1 MQSTLKAQQT
11 AQQPTRVSS
20 IPHQSNR
27 ASTIHLHKRKLTE
40 QEIQELHQELETVDH
55 VIALETLYERL
66 GTNAE
71 TGLTREQARK
81 IMERD
86 GPNAMSPPKVTP
98 EYVKFLKCMFHG
110 FASLLWVC
118 AILCFVLYGVTH
130 LMHEIDTGIA
140 WLGIIIVSICITSGV
155 FAYIQESKN
164 IKVMESFEKMV
175 PTFATVIR
183 DGVKLRLGTEE
194 LVLGDLVEIRMGDK
208 IPADIRITECRGLR
222 VENSS
227 ITGESEPVART
238 DYPTDRN
245 PLESANV
252 AFSTSFAVAGDGKG
266 IVIATGDRTMIGRLA
281 GLTSQLTKIETP
293 IAKEIRHFVEIITI
307 VAVLCGLGFFGLSLL
322 LEPNLVRAFTYLLG
336 IVIANVPEV
345 LLVTVTTVLT
355 LTAQKMASKNCLV
368 KNLEAVE
375 TLGST
380 SAICSDKTGTLTQ
393 NKMSVSNLWFG
404 HTRYNFPPGER
415 IGVERDLLLEKPAFG
430 VMLRAATLCLRAEFT
445 AESFMLAPIEEREI
459 IGDASE
465 TGILKF
471 CEHIHPTQRYRE
483 AHSKVA
489 EIPFS
494 STTKYQ
500 MSIHRD
506 AYGYTM
512 ILKGAPEVI
521 LDTCATIL
529 TANGETREMAANDYA
544 ISRRACTEL
553 GYLGERVLAYCDL
566 HLPASV
572 YGPTYKFDTDS
583 PASYN
588 FPVKGYRFV
597 GLISLQDP
605 PRPGVPEAVHKC
617 RTAGIKVIMVTG
629 DHPVTAMA
637 IAKKVGIISEG
648 HEIRYERVLQDRSY
662 SQVTDSQQ
670 AVSPPDT
677 AAAIVITGAE
687 LRNMD
692 ASELDNVI
700 RRYEEIV
707 FARTSPQQKLLIV
720 ESCQR
725 LGEIVAVTGDG
736 VNDSPA
742 LRKADI
748 GVAMG
753 IAGSDVAKNAAD
765 MILMDDNFA
774 SIVTGVEEG
783 RLIFDNLKKSIAYTL
798 TSSVPEMLP
807 MLSGLLLAIPLPLV
821 IELVICIDVGTD
833 LVPAIALAYEKPES
847 DIMRRAPRNPQY
859 DKLVNKRLIS
869 ITYGQIGMT
878 QSLAGFYTYFMV
890 LMMNGFMPD
899 RLLGL
904 RIEWENPSIND
915 LQDSWGQTWTYENRM
930 NLLMEAQ
937 SGYFLS
943 IVITQMIDLIMCKTR
958 RNSIFQ
964 QGMSNWFVNFSFVFE
979 VILTGILLY
988 VPGTE
993 YVFKTMPLMAYWYW
1007 PCLPLGAFL
1016 WIYDELRRL
1025 CIRLFPGGIMERE
1038 TYY

>member
-1 MQSTLKAQQT
+1 MQPSSSKVQQAVLART
-11 AQQPTRVSS
+11 SS
-20 IPHQSNR
+20 IHV
-27 ASTIHLHKRKLTE
+27 HKKKLTE
-40 QEIQELHQELETVDH
+40 QEIQELHEELQTVDH
-55 VIALETLYERL
+55 VIALSALCEKLNTDPKM
-66 GTNAE
+66 
-71 TGLTREQARK
+71 GLTEEQVRA
-81 IMERD
+81 IFLRD
-86 GPNAMSPPKVTP
+86 GPNALSPPKVTP
-98 EYVKFLKCMFHG
+98 EYLKFLKCMFHG
-110 FASLLWVC
+110 FALLLWVC
-118 AILCFVLYGVTH
+118 AGLCFILYFVTY
-130 LMHEIDTGIA
+130 LMEEPDIGIV
-140 WLGIIIVSICITSGV
+140 WLGVIIVLICIISGV
-155 FAYIQESKN
+155 FAYIQETKN
-164 IKVMESFEKMV
+164 IKVMESFEKMT
-175 PTFATVIR
+175 PTFATVYR
-183 DGVKLRLGTEE
+183 GGVKLRVPTEE

-208 IPADIRITECRGLR
+208 IPADIRIIDCHGLR

-238 DYPTDRN
+238 NYPTDNN

-252 AFSTSFAVAGDGKG
+252 AFFSSFAVAGEGKG

-281 GLTSQLTKIETP
+281 GLTSHLPKIETP
-293 IAKEIRHFVEIITI
+293 IAKEIRHFVEIITF
-307 VAVLCGLGFFGLSLL
+307 VAILFGVIFFGLSLM
-322 LEPNLVRAFTYLLG
+322 LEPNIVRAFTYLLG

-345 LLVTVTTVLT
+345 LLVTVTTCLT
-355 LTAQKMASKNCLV
+355 LTAQKMANKNCLV

-380 SAICSDKTGTLTQ
+380 STICSDKTGTLTQ

-415 IGVERDLLLEKPAFG
+415 MGVERDLLLEKPAFN
-430 VMLRAATLCLRAEFT
+430 VMMKVCTLCLHAEFT
-445 AESFMLAPIEEREI
+445 RESYMLAPIEEREV

-465 TGILKF
+465 TGILRF
-471 CEHIHPTQRYRE
+471 WEHIHSTQRFRDVYP
-483 AHSKVA
+483 KVA

-494 STTKYQ
+494 PVTKYQ

-506 AYGYTM
+506 VNGYM
-512 ILKGAPEVI
+512 IIMKGAPEVI
-521 LDTCATIL
+521 LEYCTRIL
-529 TANGETREMAANDYA
+529 NTDGTTHDMTANDHS

-566 HLPASV
+566 HLPANA
-572 YGPTYKFDTDS
+572 YGPNYKFSTDS
-583 PASYN
+583 PATFN
-588 FPVKGYRFV
+588 FPTKGYRFV
-597 GLISLQDP
+597 GLVSLRDP
-605 PRPGVPEAVHKC
+605 PRPGVPEAVERC
-617 RTAGIKVIMVTG
+617 RTAGIKVIMITG

-648 HEIRYERVLQDRSY
+648 HETHYERAILQNKSY
-662 SQVTDSQQ
+662 TQLTD
-670 AVSPPDT
+670 VDT
-677 AAAIVITGAE
+677 EAIIITGSE
-687 LRNMD
+687 LRDMD
-692 ASELDNVI
+692 SGQLDNVI
-700 RRYEEIV
+700 RKYEEIV

-725 LGEIVAVTGDG
+725 LGEVVAVTGDG

-748 GVAMG
+748 GIAMG

-807 MLSGLLLAIPLPLV
+807 MLSGLILAIPLPLV
-821 IELVICIDVGTD
+821 IELIICIDVGTD
-833 LVPAIALAYEKPES
+833 LIPAIALAYEKAES

-859 DKLVNKRLIS
+859 DKLVNKRMIS

-878 QSLAGFYTYFMV
+878 QSFAGFYTYFMV

-899 RLLGL
+899 RLFGL
-904 RIEWENPSIND
+904 RIDWENPSIND
-915 LQDSWGQTWTYENRM
+915 LQDSWGQTWTYEDRM
-930 NLLMEAQ
+930 NLLNEAR

-943 IVITQMIDLIMCKTR
+943 IVISQMVDLVMSKTR

-964 QGMSNWFVNFSFVFE
+964 QGMSNWFVNFSFIFE
-979 VILTGILLY
+979 VVLTGILLY

-993 YVFKTMPLMAYWYW
+993 YVLKTMPLKAYSYW
-1007 PCLPLGAFL
+1007 PCLPLVMFL
-1016 WIYDELRRL
+1016 WCYDEMRRW
-1025 CIRLFPGGIMERE
+1025 CIRHFPSGIMERE

>member
-1 MQSTLKAQQT
+1 MQQSTMPSSVAHQH
-11 AQQPTRVSS
+11 QP
-20 IPHQSNR
+20 IR
-27 ASTIHLHKRKLTE
+27 ASAVHPHKRKLTE
-40 QEIQELHQELETVDH
+40 REIQELHQELEIDDH
-55 VIALETLYERL
+55 IIALETLHARL
-66 GTNAE
+66 GTNPKM
-71 TGLTREQARK
+71 GLTREQARK

-86 GPNAMSPPKVTP
+86 GPNALSPPKVTP
-98 EYVKFLKCMFHG
+98 EYIKFFKCMFHG

-130 LMHEIDTGIA
+130 LTHEVDVGIA
-140 WLGIIIVSICITSGV
+140 WLGIIIVMICITSGV

-164 IKVMESFEKMV
+164 IKVMESFKKMV

-183 DGVKLRLGTEE
+183 DGVKLRLATEE

-208 IPADIRITECRGLR
+208 IPADIRIIECRGLR

-245 PLESANV
+245 PLESANL
-252 AFSTSFAVAGDGKG
+252 AFSTSFAVAGDGRG

-281 GLTSQLTKIETP
+281 GLTSQLAKIETP

-307 VAVLCGLGFFGLSLL
+307 VAILCGLVFFGLSLL
-322 LEPNLVRAFTYLLG
+322 LEPNIVRAFTYLLG

-415 IGVERDLLLEKPAFG
+415 IGAERDLLFEKPAFG
-430 VMLRAATLCLRAEFT
+430 AMLRAATLCLRAEFT

-471 CEHIHPTQRYRE
+471 CEHIHSTQ
-483 AHSKVA
+483 
-489 EIPFS
+489 
-494 STTKYQ
+494 ST
-500 MSIHRD
+500 
-506 AYGYTM
+506 
-512 ILKGAPEVI
+512 
-521 LDTCATIL
+521 
-529 TANGETREMAANDYA
+529 
-544 ISRRACTEL
+544 
-553 GYLGERVLAYCDL
+553 
-566 HLPASV
+566 

-583 PASYN
+583 PESYN

-605 PRPGVPEAVHKC
+605 PRPGVPEAVQKC

-648 HEIRYERVLQDRSY
+648 HETHYERAILQNKSY
-662 SQVTDSQQ
+662 SQVSDSLQVAAVDATD
-670 AVSPPDT
+670 AGG
-677 AAAIVITGAE
+677 AAIVITGAE

-692 ASELDNVI
+692 ADELDNII
-700 RRYEEIV
+700 RCYEEIV

-807 MLSGLLLAIPLPLV
+807 MLSGLLFAIPLPLV

-833 LVPAIALAYEKPES
+833 LVPAIALAYEKAES

-943 IVITQMIDLIMCKTR
+943 IVITQMIDLVMCKTR

-979 VILTGILLY
+979 VILTGMLLY

-993 YVFKTMPLMAYWYW
+993 YVLKTMPLMAYWYW
-1007 PCLPLGAFL
+1007 PCLPLGVFL
-1016 WIYDELRRL
+1016 WVYDELRRL

>member
-1 MQSTLKAQQT
+1 MQQSTMPSSVAHQH
-11 AQQPTRVSS
+11 QP
-20 IPHQSNR
+20 IR
-27 ASTIHLHKRKLTE
+27 ASAVHPHKRKLTE
-40 QEIQELHQELETVDH
+40 REIQELHQELEIDDH
-55 VIALETLYERL
+55 IIALETLHARL
-66 GTNAE
+66 GTNPKM
-71 TGLTREQARK
+71 GLTREQARK

-86 GPNAMSPPKVTP
+86 GPNALSPPKVTP
-98 EYVKFLKCMFHG
+98 EYIKFFKCMFHG

-130 LMHEIDTGIA
+130 LTHEVDVGIA
-140 WLGIIIVSICITSGV
+140 WLGIIIVMICITSGV

-164 IKVMESFEKMV
+164 IKVMESFKKMV

-183 DGVKLRLGTEE
+183 DGVKLRLATEE

-208 IPADIRITECRGLR
+208 IPADIRIIECRGLR

-245 PLESANV
+245 PLESANL
-252 AFSTSFAVAGDGKG
+252 AFSTSFAVAGDGRG

-281 GLTSQLTKIETP
+281 GLTSQLAKIETP

-307 VAVLCGLGFFGLSLL
+307 VAILCGLVFFGLSLL
-322 LEPNLVRAFTYLLG
+322 LEPNIVRAFTYLLG

-415 IGVERDLLLEKPAFG
+415 IGAERDLLFEKPAFG
-430 VMLRAATLCLRAEFT
+430 AMLRAATLCLRAEFT

-471 CEHIHPTQRYRE
+471 CEHIHSTQRYRE
-483 AHSKVA
+483 ACPKVA

-506 AYGYTM
+506 APRDGGYTM

-521 LDTCATIL
+521 LDNCTTIL
-529 TANGETREMAANDYA
+529 MASGETKEMTADDHVL
-544 ISRRACTEL
+544 SRRACTEL

-566 HLPASV
+566 QLPAST

-583 PASYN
+583 PESYN

-605 PRPGVPEAVHKC
+605 PRPGVPEAVQKC

-648 HEIRYERVLQDRSY
+648 HETHYERAILQNKSY
-662 SQVTDSQQ
+662 SQVSDSLQVAAVDATD
-670 AVSPPDT
+670 AGG
-677 AAAIVITGAE
+677 AAIVITGAE

-692 ASELDNVI
+692 ADELDNII
-700 RRYEEIV
+700 RCYEEIV

-807 MLSGLLLAIPLPLV
+807 MLSGLLFAIPLPLV

-833 LVPAIALAYEKPES
+833 LVPAIALAYEKAES

-943 IVITQMIDLIMCKTR
+943 IVITQMIDLVMCKTR

-979 VILTGILLY
+979 VILTGMLLY

-993 YVFKTMPLMAYWYW
+993 YVLKTMPLMAYWYW
-1007 PCLPLGAFL
+1007 PCLPLGVFL
-1016 WIYDELRRL
+1016 WVYDELRRL

>member
-1 MQSTLKAQQT
+1 M
-11 AQQPTRVSS
+11 
-20 IPHQSNR
+20 H
-27 ASTIHLHKRKLTE
+27 H
-40 QEIQELHQELETVDH
+40 ELETVDH
-55 VIALETLYERL
+55 VIALNILCAKLNTHSKM
-66 GTNAE
+66 
-71 TGLTREQARK
+71 GLTEEQARA
-81 IMERD
+81 IFLRD
-86 GPNAMSPPKVTP
+86 GPNALSPPKVTP
-98 EYVKFLKCMFHG
+98 EYIKFIKCMFHG
-110 FASLLWVC
+110 FALLLWIC
-118 AILCFVLYGVTH
+118 AVLCFILYLITY
-130 LMHEIDTGIA
+130 LMHEPDVGIT
-140 WLGIIIVSICITSGV
+140 WLGIIIILICLTSGI
-155 FAYIQESKN
+155 FAYIQETKN
-164 IKVMESFEKMV
+164 IKVMESFKKMV
-175 PTFATVIR
+175 PTFATVLR
-183 DGVKLRLGTEE
+183 GGVKLRVATEE
-194 LVLGDLVEIRMGDK
+194 LVVGDVVEIRTGDK
-208 IPADIRITECRGLR
+208 IPADIRITECHGLR

-227 ITGESEPVART
+227 ITGESEPVVRT
-238 DYPTDRN
+238 NYPTDDN

-252 AFSTSFAVAGDGKG
+252 AFFSSFAVAGEGKG

-281 GLTSQLTKIETP
+281 GLTSHLPKIETP

-307 VAVLCGLGFFGLSLL
+307 VAILSGIIFFGLSLF
-322 LEPNLVRAFTYLLG
+322 LEPNIVRAFTYLLG

-345 LLVTVTTVLT
+345 LLVTVTTCLT
-355 LTAQKMASKNCLV
+355 LTAQNMANKNCLV

-380 SAICSDKTGTLTQ
+380 STICSDKTGTLTQ

-404 HTRYNFPPGER
+404 HTRYHFPPGER
-415 IGVERDLLLEKPAFG
+415 IGVERDLLLEKPAFN
-430 VMLRAATLCLRAEFT
+430 VIMKVSTLCLRAEFT
-445 AESFMLAPIEEREI
+445 KESYMLAPIEEREV

-465 TGILKF
+465 TGILRF
-471 CEHIHPTQRYRE
+471 CEHIHSTQRLRD
-483 AHSKVA
+483 AHPKVA

-494 STTKYQ
+494 SITKYQ

-506 AYGYTM
+506 ANGYTIIM
-512 ILKGAPEVI
+512 KGAPEVI
-521 LDTCATIL
+521 LEVCTKMLNTDGTTHDM
-529 TANGETREMAANDYA
+529 TANDHW
-544 ISRRACTEL
+544 ISRRACAEL

-566 HLPASV
+566 HLSANV
-572 YGPTYKFDTDS
+572 YGPDYKFNTES
-583 PASYN
+583 PATYN
-588 FPVKGYRFV
+588 FPTKDYRFV

-605 PRPGVPEAVHKC
+605 PRPGVPEAVEKC
-617 RTAGIKVIMVTG
+617 RTAGIKVIMITG

-648 HEIRYERVLQDRSY
+648 HETRYERAILQGKSY
-662 SQVTDSQQ
+662 TQLFDM
-670 AVSPPDT
+670 DT
-677 AAAIVITGAE
+677 EAIIITGTE
-687 LRNMD
+687 LRDMD
-692 ASELDNVI
+692 SRQLDNVI

-725 LGEIVAVTGDG
+725 LGEVVAVTGDG

-774 SIVTGVEEG
+774 SIVTGIEEG
-783 RLIFDNLKKSIAYTL
+783 RLIFDNLKKSIAYTM
-798 TSSVPEMLP
+798 TSSVPEMMP
-807 MLSGLLLAIPLPLV
+807 MLSGLIFAIPLPLV

-833 LVPAIALAYEKPES
+833 LVPAIALAYEKAES

-869 ITYGQIGMT
+869 LTYGQIGMT
-878 QSLAGFYTYFMV
+878 QALAGFYTYFMV
-890 LMMNGFMPD
+890 LMMNGFMPN

-904 RIEWENPSIND
+904 RIDWENPSIND

-930 NLLMEAQ
+930 NLLNEAR

-943 IVITQMIDLIMCKTR
+943 IVISQMVDLVMCKTR

-964 QGMSNWFVNFSFVFE
+964 QGMGNWLVNFSFVFE
-979 VILTGILLY
+979 FILTGILLY
-988 VPGTE
+988 VPGTG
-993 YVFKTMPLMAYWYW
+993 YILKTMPLKAYWYW
-1007 PCLPLGAFL
+1007 PCLPLAAFL

-1025 CIRLFPGGIMERE
+1025 CIRNFPGGIMDQE

>member
-1 MQSTLKAQQT
+1 MQAGISKQ
-11 AQQPTRVSS
+11 
-20 IPHQSNR
+20 QSNR
-27 ASTIHLHKRKLTE
+27 DSSIHLHKKKLTE

-55 VIALETLYERL
+55 LVPLDTLCERL
-66 GTNAE
+66 NTD
-71 TGLTREQARK
+71 TKVGLTEEQVRQVFS
-81 IMERD
+81 RD
-86 GPNAMSPPKVTP
+86 GPNALTPPKVTP
-98 EYVKFLKCMFHG
+98 EYIKFFKCMFHG
-110 FASLLWVC
+110 FAALLWVC
-118 AILCFVLYGVTH
+118 ATLCFVLYAVTCFT
-130 LMHEIDTGIA
+130 HEPDIGIV
-140 WLGIIIVSICITSGV
+140 WLGIIIVLICLTSGA
-155 FAYIQESKN
+155 FAYIQEAKN
-164 IKVMESFEKMV
+164 TKVMESFKKMV

-183 DGVKLRLGTEE
+183 DGAKVRLATEQ
-194 LVLGDLVEIRMGDK
+194 LVMGDLVEIRMGDK
-208 IPADIRITECRGLR
+208 IPADIRVIECRGLR
-222 VENSS
+222 IENSS

-238 DYPTDRN
+238 NYPTDAN

-266 IVIATGDRTMIGRLA
+266 IVIGTGDRTMIGRLA
-281 GLTSQLTKIETP
+281 GLTSQLAKIETP

-307 VAVLCGLGFFGLSLL
+307 VAVLCGLAFFGLSLL
-322 LEPNLVRAFTYLLG
+322 LEPNIVRAFIYLLG

-355 LTAQKMASKNCLV
+355 LTAQRMANKNCLV

-380 SAICSDKTGTLTQ
+380 SVICSDKTGTLTQ

-404 HTRYNFPPGER
+404 HTRYNFTPGER
-415 IGVERDLLLEKPAFG
+415 IGVERDLLLEKPDFR

-445 AESFMLAPIEEREI
+445 AESYMLAPIEEREI

-471 CEHIHPTQRYRE
+471 CEHVHTTQKYRD
-483 AHSKVA
+483 AYPKVA

-494 STTKYQ
+494 SITKYQ
-500 MSIHRD
+500 MSIHRN
-506 AYGYTM
+506 AAGYTI

-521 LDTCATIL
+521 LENCATIL
-529 TANGETREMAANDYA
+529 TADGETKDMTTHDHS
-544 ISRRACTEL
+544 ILRRACTEL
-553 GYLGERVLAYCDL
+553 GYLGERVLAYCDMD
-566 HLPASV
+566 LPADV
-572 YGPTYKFDTDS
+572 YGPSYRFITDS

-588 FPVKGYRFV
+588 FPTKGYRFV
-597 GLISLQDP
+597 GLISLKDP
-605 PRPGVPEAVHKC
+605 PRPGVPEAVEKC

-629 DHPVTAMA
+629 DHPMTAMA

-648 HEIRYERVLQDRSY
+648 HEAHYEQAILQNKSY
-662 SQVTDSQQ
+662 THIAEPHTD
-670 AVSPPDT
+670 
-677 AAAIVITGAE
+677 AIIITGSE
-687 LRNMD
+687 LRNMS
-692 ASELDNVI
+692 ASELDDVI
-700 RRYEEIV
+700 RNYEEIV

-748 GVAMG
+748 GIAMG

-783 RLIFDNLKKSIAYTL
+783 RLIFDNLKKSICYTL

-807 MLSGLLLAIPLPLV
+807 MLTGLIFAIPLPLV

-833 LVPAIALAYEKPES
+833 LVPAIALAYEKAES

-878 QSLAGFYTYFMV
+878 QSFAGFYTYFMV

-930 NLLMEAQ
+930 SLLMEAQ

-943 IVITQMIDLIMCKTR
+943 IVITQMIDLVMCKTR
-958 RNSIFQ
+958 HNSIFQ
-964 QGMSNWFVNFSFVFE
+964 QGMANWFVNFSFVFE
-979 VILTGILLY
+979 IVLTGLLLY

-993 YVFKTMPLMAYWYW
+993 YVLKTMPLKAYWYW

-1016 WIYDELRRL
+1016 WVYDELRRL
-1025 CIRLFPGGIMERE
+1025 CIRLFPGGIIERE

>member
-1 MQSTLKAQQT
+1 M
-11 AQQPTRVSS
+11 QQPTRVSS
-20 IPHQSNR
+20 ISHQPIR
-27 ASTIHLHKRKLTE
+27 ASTIHLHKKKLTE
-40 QEIQELHQELETVDH
+40 EEIQELHQELETIDH
-55 VIALETLYERL
+55 VITLEILCERL

-71 TGLTREQARK
+71 TGLTNEQARK
-81 IMERD
+81 TRERD
-86 GPNAMSPPKVTP
+86 GPNALSPPKITP
-98 EYVKFLKCMFHG
+98 EYIKFFKCMFHG
-110 FASLLWVC
+110 FAALLWVC
-118 AILCFVLYGVTH
+118 AILCFILYAVTH
-130 LMHEIDTGIA
+130 FMHEDDIGIA
-140 WLGIIIVSICITSGV
+140 WLGIIIVMICIISGV

-164 IKVMESFEKMV
+164 IKVMESFKKMV

-183 DGVKLRLGTEE
+183 DGAKLRLGTEE
-194 LVLGDLVEIRMGDK
+194 LVLGDLIEIHMGDK
-208 IPADIRITECRGLR
+208 IPADVRIIECHGLR

-238 DYPTDRN
+238 NYPTDRN
-245 PLESANV
+245 PLESSNM

-266 IVIATGDRTMIGRLA
+266 IVIATGDCTMIGRLA
-281 GLTSQLTKIETP
+281 GLTSHLVKTETP

-307 VAVLCGLGFFGLSLL
+307 VAVLCGLAFFALSLL
-322 LEPNLVRAFTYLLG
+322 IEPSLVRAFIYLLG

-415 IGVERDLLLEKPAFG
+415 IGVERDLLLEKPAFD

-471 CEHIHPTQRYRE
+471 CEHIHSTQRYRGV
-483 AHSKVA
+483 HPKVA

-494 STTKYQ
+494 SITKYQ

-506 AYGYTM
+506 TNGYTM

-521 LDTCATIL
+521 MENCTTIL
-529 TANGETREMAANDYA
+529 TATGETEEMTANDHA
-544 ISRRACTEL
+544 VSRRACTEL

-566 HLPASV
+566 HLPTNM
-572 YGPTYKFDTDS
+572 YGPNYKFDTDS

-648 HEIRYERVLQDRSY
+648 HETRYERAILQNKSY
-662 SQVTDSQQ
+662 TQMTDS
-670 AVSPPDT
+670 AVD
-677 AAAIVITGAE
+677 AGAIVITGAE
-687 LRNMD
+687 LRNMN

-807 MLSGLLLAIPLPLV
+807 MLSGLLFAIPLPLV

-833 LVPAIALAYEKPES
+833 VVPAIALAYEKAES

-878 QSLAGFYTYFMV
+878 QAFAGFYTYFMV

-904 RIEWENPSIND
+904 RLEWENPSIND
-915 LQDSWGQTWTYENRM
+915 LQDSWGQTWTYKNRM

-943 IVITQMIDLIMCKTR
+943 IVITQMIDLVMCKTR
-958 RNSIFQ
+958 CNSIFQ

-979 VILTGILLY
+979 VILTGLLLY

-993 YVFKTMPLMAYWYW
+993 YVLKTMPLLAYWYW

>member
-1 MQSTLKAQQT
+1 MQQT
-11 AQQPTRVSS
+11 RTTRRF
-20 IPHQSNR
+20 PLH
-27 ASTIHLHKRKLTE
+27 IHKKKLTA
-40 QEIQELHQELETVDH
+40 QEIQDLHQELETIDH
-55 VIALETLYERL
+55 FIALESLCEKL
-66 GTNAE
+66 NTNVE
-71 TGLTREQARK
+71 MGLTEEQASN
-81 IMERD
+81 IFLRD
-86 GPNAMSPPKVTP
+86 GPNILTPPKVTP
-98 EYVKFLKCMFHG
+98 EYIKFIKCMFHG
-110 FASLLWVC
+110 FAALLWVC
-118 AILCFVLYGVTH
+118 AALCFILYLITY
-130 LMHEIDTGIA
+130 LSDEPDTGIA
-140 WLGIIIVSICITSGV
+140 WLGVIIVIICIISGV

-164 IKVMESFEKMV
+164 TKVMESFKKMV
-175 PTFATVIR
+175 PTFAMVIR
-183 DGVKLRLGTEE
+183 NGVKLRLGTEE
-194 LVLGDLVEIRMGDK
+194 LVVGDLVEIRLGDK
-208 IPADIRITECRGLR
+208 IPADIRIIECRGLR

-227 ITGESEPVART
+227 ITGESEPVPRT
-238 DYPTDRN
+238 DYPTDKN
-245 PLESANV
+245 ALESANV
-252 AFSTSFAVAGDGKG
+252 AFFSSFAVAGNGKG

-281 GLTSQLTKIETP
+281 GLTSHLAKIETP

-307 VAVLCGLGFFGLSLL
+307 VAILCGLIFFGLSLL
-322 LEPNLVRAFTYLLG
+322 VEPNIVKAFTYLLG
-336 IVIANVPEV
+336 IVIANVPEI
-345 LLVTVTTVLT
+345 LLVTVTTSLT
-355 LTAQKMASKNCLV
+355 LTAQKMANKNCLV

-380 SAICSDKTGTLTQ
+380 STICSDKTGTLTQ

-404 HTRYNFPPGER
+404 NTRYNFPPGEI
-415 IGVERDLLLEKPAFG
+415 IGIEKDLLLEKPAFSI
-430 VMLRAATLCLRAEFT
+430 MMRAATLCLRAEFI
-445 AESFMLAPIEEREI
+445 AESYMLAPIEEREI

-471 CEHIHPTQRYRE
+471 CEHIHSTQKFRE
-483 AHSKVA
+483 TYPKVA

-494 STTKYQ
+494 SITKYQ
-500 MSIHRD
+500 LSIHRD
-506 AYGYTM
+506 INGYIL

-521 LDTCATIL
+521 LENCTTVL
-529 TANGETREMAANDYA
+529 TMDGETKDMTASDNA
-544 ISRRACTEL
+544 ICRKACMDL

-566 HLPASV
+566 HLPGST
-572 YGPTYKFDTDS
+572 YGPNYKFNTDS

-588 FPVKGYRFV
+588 FPTKEYRFV
-597 GLISLQDP
+597 GLLSLQDP
-605 PRPGVPEAVHKC
+605 PRPGVPEAVQKC

-637 IAKKVGIISEG
+637 VAKKVGIISEK
-648 HEIRYERVLQDRSY
+648 HETKYEKAILQNKSY
-662 SQVTDSQQ
+662 TQMSDLDSG
-670 AVSPPDT
+670 
-677 AAAIVITGAE
+677 AIIITGNE

-692 ASELDNVI
+692 STELDSII
-700 RRYEEIV
+700 RCYEEIV

-774 SIVTGVEEG
+774 SIVIGIEEG

-807 MLSGLLLAIPLPLV
+807 LLSGLILSIPLPLV
-821 IELVICIDVGTD
+821 IELVLCIDIGTD
-833 LVPAIALAYEKPES
+833 LIPAIALAYEKPES

-878 QSLAGFYTYFMV
+878 QSLAGFYTYFMI
-890 LMMNGFMPD
+890 LMMNGFLPS

-904 RIEWENPSIND
+904 RLEWENPSIND
-915 LQDSWGQTWTYENRM
+915 LQDSWGQTWSYKNRM
-930 NLLMEAQ
+930 NLLNEAR

-943 IVITQMIDLIMCKTR
+943 IVITQMIDLVMCKTR

-964 QGMSNWFVNFSFVFE
+964 QGMDNWFLNFSFIFE
-979 VILTGILLY
+979 IVLTGILLY

-993 YVFKTMPLMAYWYW
+993 YILKTMPLKAYWYW
-1007 PCLPLGAFL
+1007 PCLPLGIFL
-1016 WIYDELRRL
+1016 WVYDEFRRL

>member
-1 MQSTLKAQQT
+1 MQNTLKAQQT
-11 AQQPTRVSS
+11 TGH
-20 IPHQSNR
+20 I
-27 ASTIHLHKRKLTE
+27 STTHKKKLSKR
-40 QEIQELHQELETVDH
+40 EIEELHQELETDDH
-55 VIALETLYERL
+55 IIDLEKLYERL
-66 GTNAE
+66 STNGE
-71 TGLTREQARK
+71 TGLTSDQVRK
-81 IMERD
+81 IIERD
-86 GPNAMSPPKVTP
+86 GPNALSPAKVTP
-98 EYVKFLKCMFHG
+98 EYIKFLKCMFHG

-118 AILCFVLYGVTH
+118 SILCFLLYAFTYFTH
-130 LMHEIDTGIA
+130 EAEAGIA
-140 WLGIIIVSICITSGV
+140 WLGFIIISICIFSGI
-155 FAYIQESKN
+155 FAYIQETKN
-164 IKVMESFEKMV
+164 IKVMESFKKMV
-175 PTFATVIR
+175 PTFANVIR
-183 DGVKLRLGTEE
+183 DGAKLRLGTEE
-194 LVLGDLVEIRMGDK
+194 LVVGDLVEVRMGDK
-208 IPADIRITECRGLR
+208 IPADIRIIECHGLR

-227 ITGESEPVART
+227 ITGESEPVTRT
-238 DYPTDRN
+238 NYPTDQN

-252 AFSTSFAVAGDGKG
+252 AFSTSFAVAGYGKG

-281 GLTSQLTKIETP
+281 GLTSHLTKIETP
-293 IAKEIRHFVEIITI
+293 IAKEIRHFVEIVTI
-307 VAVLCGLGFFGLSLL
+307 VAMLCGIVFFGLSLL
-322 LEPNLVRAFTYLLG
+322 LEPNIVRAFTYLLG
-336 IVIANVPEV
+336 IIIANVPEV

-355 LTAQKMASKNCLV
+355 LTAQKMATKNCLI

-380 SAICSDKTGTLTQ
+380 SVICSDKTGTLTQ
-393 NKMSVSNLWFG
+393 NKMSV
-404 HTRYNFPPGER
+404 
-415 IGVERDLLLEKPAFG
+415 IGVERDLLLEKPAFT
-430 VMLRAATLCLRAEFT
+430 VMLRAATLCLRAEFI

-471 CEHIHPTQRYRE
+471 CEHIHQTQKYRE
-483 AHSKVA
+483 AHPKVA

-494 STTKYQ
+494 STIRCQ
-500 MSIHRD
+500 MSIHRNEIHD
-506 AYGYTM
+506 GYTM

-521 LDTCATIL
+521 LDKCVTIL
-529 TANGETREMAANDYA
+529 TSDGKTKEMTIVDHS
-544 ISRRACTEL
+544 ISRQACTEL

-572 YGPTYKFDTDS
+572 YGVNYKFNTDS

-597 GLISLQDP
+597 GFISMQDP

-648 HEIRYERVLQDRSY
+648 HECVYERAILQNKSY
-662 SQVTDSQQ
+662 SQVINSQLVD
-670 AVSPPDT
+670 ASN
-677 AAAIVITGAE
+677 AIVITGAE
-687 LRNMD
+687 LRNID
-692 ASELDNVI
+692 ASDLDNVI

-774 SIVTGVEEG
+774 SIVTGIEEG
-783 RLIFDNLKKSIAYTL
+783 RLIFDNLKKSIAYTM

-807 MLSGLLLAIPLPLV
+807 MLSSLILGIPLPLV

-833 LVPAIALAYEKPES
+833 LVPAIALAYEKAES
-847 DIMRRAPRNPQY
+847 DIMRRPPRNPQY

-878 QSLAGFYTYFMV
+878 QALAGFCTYFVV
-890 LMMNGFMPD
+890 LMANGFMPD

-915 LQDSWGQTWTYENRM
+915 LQDSWGQTWNYENRM
-930 NLLMEAQ
+930 NLLNEAQ

-964 QGMSNWFVNFSFVFE
+964 QGMDNWFVNFSFVFE
-979 VILTGILLY
+979 FLLTGALLY
-988 VPGTE
+988 IPGTE
-993 YVFKTMPLMAYWYW
+993 YVLKTMPLNAFYYW
-1007 PCLPLGAFL
+1007 PCLFLGAFL

-1025 CIRLFPGGIMERE
+1025 CIRHFPGGIMERE

>member
-1 MQSTLKAQQT
+1 MQPSTSKV
-11 AQQPTRVSS
+11 QQPIHVPSVLHQATRPSS
-20 IPHQSNR
+20 L
-27 ASTIHLHKRKLTE
+27 HLHKKKLTE
-40 QEIQELHQELETVDH
+40 LEIEELHQELETIDH
-55 VIALETLYERL
+55 MIALDILCEKLN
-66 GTNAE
+66 TNTE
-71 TGLTREQARK
+71 TGLTNEEALK
-81 IMERD
+81 IFVRD

-98 EYVKFLKCMFHG
+98 EYLKFLKCMFHG
-110 FASLLWVC
+110 FAALLWVC
-118 AILCFVLYGVTH
+118 AILCFILYVVTYF
-130 LMHEIDTGIA
+130 MRQPDIGIV
-140 WLGIIIVSICITSGV
+140 WLGIIIVLICITSGV

-164 IKVMESFEKMV
+164 IKVMESFKKMV

-208 IPADIRITECRGLR
+208 IPADIRIIECRGLR

-227 ITGESEPVART
+227 ITGESEPVTRT
-238 DYPTDRN
+238 DYPTDKN
-245 PLESANV
+245 PLESANI

-266 IVIATGDRTMIGRLA
+266 IVIATGDNTMIGRLA
-281 GLTSQLTKIETP
+281 GLTSHLAKIETP

-307 VAVLCGLGFFGLSLL
+307 VSILCGVIFFGLSLL

-355 LTAQKMASKNCLV
+355 LTAQKMAIKNCLV

-380 SAICSDKTGTLTQ
+380 STICSDKTGTLTQ
-393 NKMSVSNLWFG
+393 NKMSVSNMWFG
-404 HTRYNFPPGER
+404 HTRYKFPPGES

-430 VMLRAATLCLRAEFT
+430 IMLKASTLCLRAEFT
-445 AESFMLAPIEEREI
+445 AESYRLAPIEERKI

-471 CEHIHPTQRYRE
+471 CEHIHPTQKFRE
-483 AHSKVA
+483 TYPKVA
-489 EIPFS
+489 EIPFTS
-494 STTKYQ
+494 MTKYQ
-500 MSIHRD
+500 MSIHQD
-506 AYGYTM
+506 TDGYTM

-521 LDTCATIL
+521 LENCTTIL
-529 TANGETREMAANDYA
+529 TTDGETKKMTSHDYA
-544 ISRRACTEL
+544 ISRRACMEL
-553 GYLGERVLAYCDL
+553 GYLGERVFAYCDIF
-566 HLPASV
+566 LPNNV
-572 YGPTYKFDTDS
+572 YGPNYKFNTDS
-583 PASYN
+583 PESYN
-588 FPVKGYRFV
+588 FPTMGYRFV

-605 PRPGVPEAVHKC
+605 PRPGVPEAVQKC

-648 HEIRYERVLQDRSY
+648 QETRYERAILQDKSS
-662 SQVTDSQQ
+662 SQVTDM
-670 AVSPPDT
+670 DT
-677 AAAIVITGAE
+677 GAIIITGAE
-687 LRNMD
+687 LRNMN
-692 ASELDNVI
+692 SNELDNII
-700 RRYEEIV
+700 RHYEEIV

-807 MLSGLLLAIPLPLV
+807 MLSGLIFAIPLPLV

-833 LVPAIALAYEKPES
+833 VVPAIALAYEKAES

-878 QSLAGFYTYFMV
+878 QSFAGFYTYFMI
-890 LMMNGFMPD
+890 LMLYGFMPD

-904 RIEWENPSIND
+904 RMEWENPSIND

-943 IVITQMIDLIMCKTR
+943 IVITQMIDLVMCKTR

-964 QGMSNWFVNFSFVFE
+964 QGMDNWFVNFSFVFE
-979 VILTGILLY
+979 VVLTGILLY

-993 YVFKTMPLMAYWYW
+993 YVLNTMPLFAYWYW

-1016 WIYDELRRL
+1016 WTYDEIRRL

>member
-1 MQSTLKAQQT
+1 M
-11 AQQPTRVSS
+11 PTR
-20 IPHQSNR
+20 
-27 ASTIHLHKRKLTE
+27 ASFVHKKKLTE
-40 QEIQELHQELETVDH
+40 QEIQDLHQELETVDH
-55 VIALETLYERL
+55 VIDLEALCERL
-66 GTNAE
+66 NTHTE
-71 TGLTREQARK
+71 MGLTKEQARA
-81 IMERD
+81 IFLRD
-86 GPNAMSPPKVTP
+86 GPNALSPLRVTP
-98 EYVKFLKCMFHG
+98 EYIKFLKCMFHG
-110 FASLLWVC
+110 FAALLWIC
-118 AILCFVLYGVTH
+118 AILCFILYLVTYYIQ
-130 LMHEIDTGIA
+130 EPDIGIA
-140 WLGIIIVSICITSGV
+140 WLGIIIVLICLISGM
-155 FAYIQESKN
+155 FAYIQETKN
-164 IKVMESFEKMV
+164 TKVMESFKKMV

-183 DGVKLRLGTEE
+183 GGIKLRLPTEE
-194 LVLGDLVEIRMGDK
+194 LVVGDLVEIRLGDK
-208 IPADIRITECRGLR
+208 IPADIRIIECRGLR

-227 ITGESEPVART
+227 ITGESEPVVRT
-238 DYPTDRN
+238 DYPTDKN

-252 AFSTSFAVAGDGKG
+252 AFFSSFAVAGSGKG
-266 IVIATGDRTMIGRLA
+266 IVIATGDCTMIGRLA
-281 GLTSQLTKIETP
+281 GLTSHLAKIETP

-307 VAVLCGLGFFGLSLL
+307 VAVLCGLAFFGLSLL
-322 LEPNLVRAFTYLLG
+322 LEPNIVRAFTYLLG

-345 LLVTVTTVLT
+345 LLVTVTTSLT
-355 LTAQKMASKNCLV
+355 LTAQKMANKNCLV

-380 SAICSDKTGTLTQ
+380 STICSDKTGTLTQ

-430 VMLRAATLCLRAEFT
+430 VMMRVATLCLRAEFT
-445 AESFMLAPIEEREI
+445 TESYMLAPIEEREI

-465 TGILKF
+465 TGILRF
-471 CEHIHPTQRYRE
+471 CEHIHPTQKIRE
-483 AHSKVA
+483 AHPKVA

-494 STTKYQ
+494 SITKYQ

-506 AYGYTM
+506 ANGYTM
-512 ILKGAPEVI
+512 IMKGAPEVI
-521 LDTCATIL
+521 LENCTTML
-529 TANGETREMAANDYA
+529 TTDGETKEMTASDHA

-553 GYLGERVLAYCDL
+553 GYLGERVLAYCDMR
-566 HLPASV
+566 LPASV
-572 YGPTYKFDTDS
+572 YGTSYKFNTES

-588 FPVKGYRFV
+588 FPTKGYRFV
-597 GLISLQDP
+597 GLVGLQDP
-605 PRPGVPEAVHKC
+605 PRPGVPEAVEKC

-648 HEIRYERVLQDRSY
+648 HETKYEKAILQGKSY
-662 SQVTDSQQ
+662 TQITDTIT
-670 AVSPPDT
+670 DT
-677 AAAIVITGAE
+677 DAIIITGGE

-692 ASELDNVI
+692 SNELDKII

-774 SIVTGVEEG
+774 SIVTGIEEG

-807 MLSGLLLAIPLPLV
+807 MLSGLIFAIPLPLV
-821 IELVICIDVGTD
+821 IELVLCIDVGTD
-833 LVPAIALAYEKPES
+833 LIPAIALAYERAES

-890 LMMNGFMPD
+890 LMMNGFMPN

-904 RIEWENPSIND
+904 RLEWENPSIND

-930 NLLMEAQ
+930 NLLNEAR

-943 IVITQMIDLIMCKTR
+943 IVITQMIDLVMCKTR

-964 QGMSNWFVNFSFVFE
+964 QGMDNWFVNFSFVFE
-979 VILTGILLY
+979 LVLTGILLY

-993 YVFKTMPLMAYWYW
+993 YVLKTMPLKAYWYW

-1016 WIYDELRRL
+1016 WIYDELRRM
-1025 CIRLFPGGIMERE
+1025 CIRLFPGGLIERE

>member
-1 MQSTLKAQQT
+1 MQGVFTAQRVTQQSTRGTLIRH
-11 AQQPTRVSS
+11 QPEKS
-20 IPHQSNR
+20 IS
-27 ASTIHLHKRKLTE
+27 ATHLHKKKLTE

-55 VIALETLYERL
+55 IIALEALYERL

-71 TGLTREQARK
+71 TGLTKEQACR

-86 GPNAMSPPKVTP
+86 GPNALSPPKVTP
-98 EYVKFLKCMFHG
+98 EYIKFFKCMFHG
-110 FASLLWVC
+110 FASMLWIC
-118 AILCFVLYGVTH
+118 AVLCFILYAVTH
-130 LMHEIDTGIA
+130 WTREVDIGIA
-140 WLGIIIVSICITSGV
+140 WLGIIIVLICITSGV

-164 IKVMESFEKMV
+164 IKVMESFKMMV

-183 DGVKLRLGTEE
+183 DGTKSRLDTEM

-208 IPADIRITECRGLR
+208 IPADIRIIECRGLR

-227 ITGESEPVART
+227 ITGESEPVVRT
-238 DYPTDRN
+238 DYPTDKN

-252 AFSTSFAVAGDGKG
+252 AFSTSFAVAGDGRG
-266 IVIATGDRTMIGRLA
+266 IVIATGDHTMIGRLA
-281 GLTSQLTKIETP
+281 GLTSQLAKIETP
-293 IAKEIRHFVEIITI
+293 IAKEIGHFVRIITI
-307 VAVLCGLGFFGLSLL
+307 VAIICGLTFFGLSLL
-322 LEPNLVRAFTYLLG
+322 LDPNIIRAFTYLLG
-336 IVIANVPEV
+336 IVIANIPEV

-380 SAICSDKTGTLTQ
+380 SIICSDKTGTLTQ

-404 HTRYNFPPGER
+404 HTRYNFPPGQI

-430 VMLRAATLCLRAEFT
+430 AMLRAATLCLRAEFT

-471 CEHIHPTQRYRE
+471 CEHIHSTQRYRE
-483 AHSKVA
+483 AHPKVA

-494 STTKYQ
+494 SVTKYH

-506 AYGYTM
+506 DTYGYIM

-521 LDTCATIL
+521 LDNCTTIL
-529 TANGETREMAANDYA
+529 TSDGETREMTVNDHS
-544 ISRRACTEL
+544 ISRRACLEL
-553 GYLGERVLAYCDL
+553 GYLGERILAYCDL
-566 HLPASV
+566 YLPASV
-572 YGPTYKFDTDS
+572 YGPNYKFNTDS

-588 FPVKGYRFV
+588 FPVKEYRFV

-629 DHPVTAMA
+629 DHPVTATA

-648 HEIRYERVLQDRSY
+648 HETRYERAFLQNKSLT
-662 SQVTDSQQ
+662 QLIDSQIDIG
-670 AVSPPDT
+670 S
-677 AAAIVITGAE
+677 AIVMTGAE

-692 ASELDNVI
+692 ASELDNVV

-736 VNDSPA
+736 VNDAPA

-748 GVAMG
+748 GIAMG

-807 MLSGLLLAIPLPLV
+807 MLSGLLFAIPLPLV

-833 LVPAIALAYEKPES
+833 LVPAIALAYEKAES

-869 ITYGQIGMT
+869 VAYGQIGMT
-878 QSLAGFYTYFMV
+878 QSFAGFYTYFMV
-890 LMMNGFMPD
+890 LMMNGFMPN
-899 RLLGL
+899 RLWGL

-915 LQDSWGQTWTYENRM
+915 LQDSWGQTWSYQNRM

-943 IVITQMIDLIMCKTR
+943 IVITQMIDLVMCKTR

-979 VILTGILLY
+979 VILTGLLLY

-993 YVFKTMPLMAYWYW
+993 YIFKTMPLMVYWYW
-1007 PCLPLGAFL
+1007 PCLPLGVFL
-1016 WIYDELRRL
+1016 WVYDELRRL

>member
-1 MQSTLKAQQT
+1 MQPSTSKPQQL
-11 AQQPTRVSS
+11 TRVSS
-20 IPHQSNR
+20 VIHHPPARGS
-27 ASTIHLHKRKLTE
+27 SIHLHKKKLTE
-40 QEIQELHQELETVDH
+40 QEIQELHQELETIDH
-55 VIALETLYERL
+55 VIALEALCKKL
-66 GTNAE
+66 NTNAE
-71 TGLTREQARK
+71 TGLTKKEARK
-81 IMERD
+81 IFARD

-98 EYVKFLKCMFHG
+98 EYIKFFKCMFHG

-118 AILCFVLYGVTH
+118 AILCFILYVVTYF
-130 LMHEIDTGIA
+130 MREPDVGIA
-140 WLGIIIVSICITSGV
+140 WLGIIIVLICITSGV

-164 IKVMESFEKMV
+164 IKVMESFKKMV

-183 DGVKLRLGTEE
+183 DGIKLRLGTEE

-208 IPADIRITECRGLR
+208 IPADIRIIECRGLR

-227 ITGESEPVART
+227 ITGESEPVTRT
-238 DYPTDRN
+238 DYPTDKN

-281 GLTSQLTKIETP
+281 GLTSQLVKIETP

-307 VAVLCGLGFFGLSLL
+307 VAVLCGIAFFGLSLL
-322 LEPNLVRAFTYLLG
+322 LEPNLVRAFIYLLG

-355 LTAQKMASKNCLV
+355 LTAQRMASKNCLV

-380 SAICSDKTGTLTQ
+380 STICSDKTGTLTQ

-430 VMLRAATLCLRAEFT
+430 VMLKASTLCLRAEFT
-445 AESFMLAPIEEREI
+445 AESYRLAPIEEREI

-471 CEHIHPTQRYRE
+471 CEHIHPTQRFRE
-483 AHSKVA
+483 AHPKVA

-494 STTKYQ
+494 SVTKYQ
-500 MSIHRD
+500 MSIHRNTN
-506 AYGYTM
+506 GYTM

-521 LDTCATIL
+521 LENCTTIL
-529 TANGETREMAANDYA
+529 TADGETKEMTFHDHA
-544 ISRRACTEL
+544 ISRRACMEL
-553 GYLGERVLAYCDL
+553 GYLGERVLAYCDM
-566 HLPASV
+566 HLPDDV
-572 YGPTYKFDTDS
+572 YGPNYKFNTDS
-583 PASYN
+583 PAFYN
-588 FPVKGYRFV
+588 FPTKGYRFV

-605 PRPGVPEAVHKC
+605 PRPGVPEAVQKC

-648 HEIRYERVLQDRSY
+648 HETRYEQAILQNKSY
-662 SQVTDSQQ
+662 SQVSDM
-670 AVSPPDT
+670 DT
-677 AAAIVITGAE
+677 GAIIITGTE

-692 ASELDNVI
+692 SHELDNII
-700 RRYEEIV
+700 RNYEEIV

-798 TSSVPEMLP
+798 TSSVPEMVP

-833 LVPAIALAYEKPES
+833 VVPAIALAYEKAES

-878 QSLAGFYTYFMV
+878 QSFAGFYTYFMV

-915 LQDSWGQTWTYENRM
+915 LEDSWGQTWTYENRK

-943 IVITQMIDLIMCKTR
+943 IVITQMIDLVMCKTR

-964 QGMSNWFVNFSFVFE
+964 QGMGNWFVNFSFVFE

-993 YVFKTMPLMAYWYW
+993 YVLKTMPLKAYWYW
-1007 PCLPLGAFL
+1007 PSLPLGLFL
-1016 WIYDELRRL
+1016 WIYDEFRRL

>member
-1 MQSTLKAQQT
+1 M
-11 AQQPTRVSS
+11 QQPTHVSS
-20 IPHQSNR
+20 ISHQPIR
-27 ASTIHLHKRKLTE
+27 TSTVHLHKKKLTE
-40 QEIQELHQELETVDH
+40 EEIQELHQELETVDH
-55 VIALETLYERL
+55 VIALEILYEKL

-71 TGLTREQARK
+71 TGLTKEQARK

-86 GPNAMSPPKVTP
+86 GPNALSPPKVTP
-98 EYVKFLKCMFHG
+98 EYIKFLKCMFHG
-110 FASLLWVC
+110 FAALLWVC
-118 AILCFVLYGVTH
+118 ASLCFILYAVTH
-130 LMHEIDTGIA
+130 FMHEDDVGIA
-140 WLGIIIVSICITSGV
+140 WLGIIIVVICITSGV

-164 IKVMESFEKMV
+164 IKVMESFKKMV

-183 DGVKLRLGTEE
+183 DGTKLRLGTGE

-208 IPADIRITECRGLR
+208 IPADIRIIECRGLR

-245 PLESANV
+245 PLESSNV

-281 GLTSQLTKIETP
+281 GLTSHLVKTETP

-307 VAVLCGLGFFGLSLL
+307 VAVLCGVAFFALSLL
-322 LEPNLVRAFTYLLG
+322 IEPSLVRAFTYLLG

-404 HTRYNFPPGER
+404 HTRFHFPPGER
-415 IGVERDLLLEKPAFG
+415 IGVERDLLLEKPAFD

-445 AESFMLAPIEEREI
+445 AESFMLAPIEERDI

-483 AHSKVA
+483 AHPKVA

-494 STTKYQ
+494 SMTKYQ
-500 MSIHRD
+500 LSIHRD
-506 AYGYTM
+506 SNGYTM

-521 LDTCATIL
+521 MENCTTIL
-529 TANGETREMAANDYA
+529 TATGETKEMTADDHA

-566 HLPASV
+566 DLPSNV
-572 YGPTYKFDTDS
+572 YGPDYKFDTDS
-583 PASYN
+583 PTSYN

-648 HEIRYERVLQDRSY
+648 HETRYERAILQDKSY
-662 SQVTDSQQ
+662 TQVTDSM
-670 AVSPPDT
+670 VDVG
-677 AAAIVITGAE
+677 AIVITGAE

-692 ASELDNVI
+692 TSELDNVI

-807 MLSGLLLAIPLPLV
+807 MLSSLLFAIPLPLV

-833 LVPAIALAYEKPES
+833 VVPAIALAYEKAES

-878 QSLAGFYTYFMV
+878 QAFAGFYTYFMV

-915 LQDSWGQTWTYENRM
+915 LQDSWGQTWTYKNRM

-943 IVITQMIDLIMCKTR
+943 IVITQMIDLVMCKTR

-979 VILTGILLY
+979 IILTGLLLY
-988 VPGTE
+988 IPGTE
-993 YVFKTMPLMAYWYW
+993 YVLKTMPLIAYWYW

-1025 CIRLFPGGIMERE
+1025 CIRIFPGGIMERE

>member
-1 MQSTLKAQQT
+1 MQASTSKA
-11 AQQPTRVSS
+11 PTRVASV
-20 IPHQSNR
+20 PHQPSR
-27 ASTIHLHKRKLTE
+27 VSSVHLYRKRLTE
-40 QEIQELHQELETVDH
+40 QEILELHQELETIDH
-55 VIALETLYERL
+55 MIALKDLCKKL
-66 GTNAE
+66 NTNTE
-71 TGLTREQARK
+71 TGLTKEEANK
-81 IMERD
+81 IFARD
-86 GPNAMSPPKVTP
+86 GPNALSPPKVTP
-98 EYVKFLKCMFHG
+98 EYLKFLKCMFHG
-110 FASLLWVC
+110 FAALLWVC
-118 AILCFVLYGVTH
+118 ATLCFILYIFTFY
-130 LMHEIDTGIA
+130 MREPDIGIV

-164 IKVMESFEKMV
+164 IKVMESFKKMV

-208 IPADIRITECRGLR
+208 IPADIRIIECHGLR

-227 ITGESEPVART
+227 ITGESEPVTRT
-238 DYPTDRN
+238 DYPTDKN
-245 PLESANV
+245 PLESSNV
-252 AFSTSFAVAGDGKG
+252 AFATSFAVAGDGKG
-266 IVIATGDRTMIGRLA
+266 IVIATGDNTMIGRLA
-281 GLTSQLTKIETP
+281 GLTSHLAKIETP

-307 VAVLCGLGFFGLSLL
+307 VAILCGIVFFGLSLL
-322 LEPNLVRAFTYLLG
+322 LEPSLVRAFTYLLG

-355 LTAQKMASKNCLV
+355 LTAQRMASKNCLV

-380 SAICSDKTGTLTQ
+380 STICSDKTGTLTQ

-415 IGVERDLLLEKPAFG
+415 IGVERDILLEKLAFNI
-430 VMLRAATLCLRAEFT
+430 MLKVSTLCLRAEFT
-445 AESFMLAPIEEREI
+445 AESYRIAPIEQREI

-465 TGILKF
+465 TGILRF
-471 CEHIHPTQRYRE
+471 CEHIHPTQRFRE
-483 AHSKVA
+483 AYPKVA

-494 STTKYQ
+494 SITKYQ
-500 MSIHRD
+500 MSIHRE
-506 AYGYTM
+506 ANSYRM

-521 LDTCATIL
+521 LENCATIL
-529 TANGETREMAANDYA
+529 TAEGETKEMDNRDHA
-544 ISRRACTEL
+544 ISRRACLEL
-553 GYLGERVLAYCDL
+553 GYLGERVLAYCDMR
-566 HLPASV
+566 LPSNV
-572 YGPTYKFDTDS
+572 YGPQYKFNTES
-583 PASYN
+583 PETYN
-588 FPVKGYRFV
+588 FPIKGYRFV

-605 PRPGVPEAVHKC
+605 PRPNVPEAVQKC

-648 HEIRYERVLQDRSY
+648 HETRYERAILQNKSY
-662 SQVTDSQQ
+662 SQVSETDTG
-670 AVSPPDT
+670 AT
-677 AAAIVITGAE
+677 IITGSE
-687 LRNMD
+687 LRMMD
-692 ASELDNVI
+692 SNELDYII

-720 ESCQR
+720 DSCQR

-742 LRKADI
+742 LRQADI

-807 MLSGLLLAIPLPLV
+807 MLSGLILAIPLPLV

-833 LVPAIALAYEKPES
+833 VVPAIALAYEQAES

-878 QSLAGFYTYFMV
+878 QSFAGFYTYFMI

-899 RLLGL
+899 RLFGL
-904 RIEWENPSIND
+904 RIDWENPTIND

-930 NLLMEAQ
+930 KLLMEAQ

-943 IVITQMIDLIMCKTR
+943 IVITQMVDLVMCKTR

-964 QGMSNWFVNFSFVFE
+964 QGMGNWHRVCIENNATKCLLVLAL
-979 VILTGILLY
+979 LTARC
-988 VPGTE
+988 VS
-993 YVFKTMPLMAYWYW
+993 
-1007 PCLPLGAFL
+1007 LGL
-1016 WIYDELRRL
+1016 
-1025 CIRLFPGGIMERE
+1025 
-1038 TYY
+1038 